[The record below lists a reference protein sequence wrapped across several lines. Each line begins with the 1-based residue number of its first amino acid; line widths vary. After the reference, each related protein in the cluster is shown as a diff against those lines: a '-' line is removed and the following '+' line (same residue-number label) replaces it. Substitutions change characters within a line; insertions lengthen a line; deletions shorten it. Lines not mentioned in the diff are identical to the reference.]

1 MRMKRVMMIA
11 ALGAILGGPRPVA
24 AEEAGAPYVTN
35 TIARQRY
42 PWNGLVDITCK
53 VAGINGTTNGLK
65 LAVVAVMP
73 DTGNIRNV
81 SRFWVVQGG
90 TNSVDREVHTNGN
103 YQLLWDARADLGMVR
118 YTNMVVRVTFDAHE
132 KVQLWK
138 DGPYWATTNIGAEE
152 PYEYGYYFWWGDTV
166 GYKRENDMWVAS
178 DRSSSN
184 FSFEPGS
191 TPTYDKEAVAKPSLM
206 AV

>member
-24 AEEAGAPYVTN
+24 AEEAGTPYVTN